1 MVKNDRFVSM
11 AVWYARHNAEG
22 AGWFQPNTPKA
33 LANLSPGLERSDNPG
48 NLIINRSQ
56 PCTGFVAGGTLT
68 QGFSRGEP

>member
-33 LANLSPGLERSDNPG
+33 LANLS
-48 NLIINRSQ
+48 
-56 PCTGFVAGGTLT
+56 AGWSGATTLGTSL
-68 QGFSRGEP
+68 